1 MPERAQPELS
11 AALLSLQEL
20 KQQLKHLAEAGVGT
34 TSSPVPSTR
43 GGSGA
48 IEEAIP
54 DESDPPAIEQEDENT
69 PSRCK
74 EHTYKS
80 STETPPDGKKE

>member
-1 MPERAQPELS
+1 MPERAQPELP

-20 KQQLKHLAEAGVGT
+20 KQQLEHLAEAGVGT

-43 GGSGA
+43 DGSGA

-54 DESDPPAIEQEDENT
+54 DESDSPAIEQEDENT

-74 EHTYKS
+74 EHT
-80 STETPPDGKKE
+80 

>member
-1 MPERAQPELS
+1 MPERAQPELP

-20 KQQLKHLAEAGVGT
+20 KQQLEHLAEAGVGT

-43 GGSGA
+43 DGSGA

-54 DESDPPAIEQEDENT
+54 DESDPPAIEQEDENI

>member
-1 MPERAQPELS
+1 MPERAQPELP

-20 KQQLKHLAEAGVGT
+20 KQQLEHLAEAEVGK

-43 GGSGA
+43 DGSGA

-80 STETPPDGKKE
+80 STETPPDGKQE

>member
-1 MPERAQPELS
+1 MG
-11 AALLSLQEL
+11 
-20 KQQLKHLAEAGVGT
+20 K

-43 GGSGA
+43 DGSGA

-54 DESDPPAIEQEDENT
+54 DESDPQAIEREHENI

-74 EHTYKS
+74 AHTYKS
-80 STETPPDGKKE
+80 STETPPDGKQE

>member
-1 MPERAQPELS
+1 MPERAQPELP
-11 AALLSLQEL
+11 AALLSSQEFQREL
-20 KQQLKHLAEAGVGT
+20 DPLTEAGVGK

-43 GGSGA
+43 DGSGA

-54 DESDPPAIEQEDENT
+54 DESNPQAIEQEDENT

-80 STETPPDGKKE
+80 TTETPPDGKQE

>member
-1 MPERAQPELS
+1 MPERAQPELP
-11 AALLSLQEL
+11 AALRSLQES
-20 KQQLKHLAEAGVGT
+20 KQQLEHLAEAGVGKT
-34 TSSPVPSTR
+34 PSPVLSTR
-43 GGSGA
+43 DGSGA

-54 DESDPPAIEQEDENT
+54 DESDPQAIEQEDDNT

-80 STETPPDGKKE
+80 STETPPDGKQE

>member
-1 MPERAQPELS
+1 MPKRAQPELP
-11 AALLSLQEL
+11 AALLSLQEFQ
-20 KQQLKHLAEAGVGT
+20 QQLEHLAEAGVGK

-43 GGSGA
+43 DGSGA
-48 IEEAIP
+48 TEEATP
-54 DESDPPAIEQEDENT
+54 DESDAQTIEQEDENT
-69 PSRCK
+69 SSRCK

>member
-1 MPERAQPELS
+1 MG
-11 AALLSLQEL
+11 
-20 KQQLKHLAEAGVGT
+20 K

-43 GGSGA
+43 DGSGA

-54 DESDPPAIEQEDENT
+54 DESDPQAIEQEIENT
-69 PSRCK
+69 TSRLR

-80 STETPPDGKKE
+80 SKETPPDGKQE